1 MTTLTLKNIEQT
13 EAAKGALNNSEDAPK
28 TPANPEDLAA
38 KNRRMALLAEIMSG
52 HDQRSAWS
60 PIVLAGLV
68 RLAEFLLICGAGI
81 GLHALY
87 VLPVWGFEPHYYVAI
102 PTVACFAIV
111 VFQAFNINTVA
122 AFRAP
127 VSHGVRLA
135 CGWALVFTAAI
146 AAAFLLKLEGMFSR
160 VWLVGWFG
168 VGLAVLLAWRF
179 AVAIGVRWLTRR
191 GQLDRRTVVVGG
203 GEAGEELLRAL
214 SHQKDTGLR
223 IYGVFDDRADDRA
236 PDVVA
241 GYPKLGSVDDLPE
254 FARHARIDLV
264 VFALPVTAEQRLLHL
279 LRKLWVLPIDIRLA
293 AHASKLRLRPRSYSW
308 IGAVPVLDVFD
319 RPIADWDIVVK
330 NLFDRVVG
338 AICLIVLSPVLFATA
353 IAVKLDTPG
362 PILFRQKRY
371 GFNNELVEI
380 YKFRSMFVGQLD
392 YDVARQVTRD
402 DPRVTRVGRFIR
414 KASLDEL
421 PQLFNVVFKGNLSLV
436 GPRPHAI
443 HAKAAERDYEKI
455 VDGYFARHRMRP
467 GITGWAQVNGWR
479 GETNTEEKIQQ
490 RVEFDLFYIEN
501 WSILFDLYIL
511 TVTPFALIKAE
522 NAY

>member
-1 MTTLTLKNIEQT
+1 MNTFTVDDIKQAGPARTVPD
-13 EAAKGALNNSEDAPK
+13 AAAVAQ
-28 TPANPEDLAA
+28 AA
-38 KNRRMALLAEIMSG
+38 ARRRRMALLAETIAGS
-52 HDQRSAWS
+52 DTRPAWS
-60 PIVLAGLV
+60 PIVLAGVV
-68 RLAEFLLICGAGI
+68 RLIEFLLICGTGI
-81 GLHALY
+81 AVHVLY
-87 VLPVWGFEPHYYVAI
+87 VTPVWGVEPHYYIAI
-102 PTVACFAIV
+102 PILASFAII

-127 VSHGVRLA
+127 ISQGLRLTG
-135 CGWALVFTAAI
+135 GWALVFMAAI

-160 VWLVGWFG
+160 VWLVSWFSI
-168 VGLAVLLAWRF
+168 GLALLLAWRF
-179 AVAIGVRWLTRR
+179 ALAFGVRWLTRR

-203 GEAGEELLRAL
+203 GENGDELLRAL

-223 IYGVFDDRADDRA
+223 IYGVFDDRSDERA
-236 PDVVA
+236 PDVIA
-241 GYPKLGSVDDLPE
+241 GYPKLGSVDDLPD

-264 VFALPVTAEQRLLHL
+264 VFALPITAEQRLLEL

-293 AHASKLRLRPRSYSW
+293 AHGSKLRLRPRSYSW
-308 IGAVPVLDVFD
+308 IGNVPVLDVFD
-319 RPIADWDIVVK
+319 RPIADWDIVLK
-330 NLFDRVVG
+330 NLFDRVIG
-338 AICLIVLSPVLFATA
+338 AICLIVLSPVMLATA
-353 IAVKLDTPG
+353 IAVKLDSRG
-362 PILFRQKRY
+362 PVLFRQKRY
-371 GFNNELVEI
+371 GFNNERFEI
-380 YKFRSMFVGQLD
+380 YKFRSMYVDQLD
-392 YDVARQVTRD
+392 HDVVKQVTRG

-414 KASLDEL
+414 KTSLDEL

-443 HAKAAERDYEKI
+443 NAKAAEHEYEKI

-479 GETNTEEKIQQ
+479 GETDTADKIQQ

-511 TVTPFALIKAE
+511 AVTPFALVKAE

>member
-1 MTTLTLKNIEQT
+1 MNTFTVEDIKQVEPARPAP
-13 EAAKGALNNSEDAPK
+13 EATAVEDS
-28 TPANPEDLAA
+28 AA
-38 KNRRMALLAEIMSG
+38 RRRMALLAETVAGS
-52 HDQRSAWS
+52 DKRPAWS

-68 RLAEFLLICGAGI
+68 RLVEFLLICGTGI
-81 GLHALY
+81 AVHTLY
-87 VLPVWGFEPHYYVAI
+87 VSPVWGFEPHYYIAI
-102 PTVACFAIV
+102 PTLACLSIV

-127 VSHGVRLA
+127 ISHGLRLTG
-135 CGWALVFTAAI
+135 GWALVFMAAI

-160 VWLVGWFG
+160 VWLVSWFTI
-168 VGLAVLLAWRF
+168 GLTLLLAWRI
-179 AVAIGVRWLTRR
+179 AVAFGVRWLTRR

-236 PDVVA
+236 PDVIA

-264 VFALPVTAEQRLLHL
+264 VFALPVTAEQRLLEL

-308 IGAVPVLDVFD
+308 IGNVPVLDVFD

-330 NLFDRVVG
+330 NLFDRVIG
-338 AICLIVLSPVLFATA
+338 ALCLIVLSPVLLATA
-353 IAVKLDTPG
+353 IAVKLDSRG

-371 GFNNELVEI
+371 GFNNELIEI
-380 YKFRSMFVGQLD
+380 YKFRSMYVDQLD
-392 YDVARQVTRD
+392 YDVVKQVTRD
-402 DPRVTRVGRFIR
+402 DPRVTRLGRFIR
-414 KASLDEL
+414 RTSIDEL

-443 HAKAAERDYEKI
+443 NAKAADRDYEKV

-479 GETNTEEKIQQ
+479 GETDTSEKIQQ
-490 RVEFDLFYIEN
+490 RVDFDLFYIEN

-511 TVTPFALIKAE
+511 AITPFALIKAE